1 MKGVNL
7 SIYKNEITAIIGRSG
22 CGKSVLLKHII
33 GLLEQDAGRIMVAG
47 KDISGLTGKERKG
60 FMRNLSYMFQNNAL
74 FDFLNIYD
82 NISLPLV
89 EGSSLSKRDIEEKVK
104 LRMEQLEIEGI
115 DNNYP
120 AELSGGMRKRVALAR
135 ALVTDPEVVLF
146 DEPTTGL
153 DPIRKNSIHKMIKG
167 YKEKFGFTAVIV
179 SHDIP
184 DIFEITQRIAM
195 LDDGKIIYEGDC
207 KGIMNSENPVIQSF
221 IQGRGTE

>member
-1 MKGVNL
+1 
-7 SIYKNEITAIIGRSG
+7 
-22 CGKSVLLKHII
+22 
-33 GLLEQDAGRIMVAG
+33 
-47 KDISGLTGKERKG
+47 
-60 FMRNLSYMFQNNAL
+60 
-74 FDFLNIYD
+74 
-82 NISLPLV
+82 
-89 EGSSLSKRDIEEKVK
+89 
-104 LRMEQLEIEGI
+104 
-115 DNNYP
+115 
-120 AELSGGMRKRVALAR
+120 MRKRVALAR